1 MSRSKHT
8 DPKTIRA
15 VRRLRAPRE
24 GRGADDLRRRRELG
38 LALPPGSAIAGKAR
52 RGPSRLRIIVRP
64 PRHGFHHPANKQ
76 DVLGTLEAVG
86 PIALYGL
93 RSVELNRAPANRPA
107 LGPVFARYC
116 VPGRIILFEQ
126 PVPPWR
132 LPGLLKSDIAHRFE
146 RAGAILTLLPQV
158 GATLVDWPGGTL
170 RRFILEHVLL
180 HELGHHVLQH
190 HKGKQPVR
198 IARTRDHEA
207 FAARFAERQRAR
219 LKKGSRL

>member
-38 LALPPGSAIAGKAR
+38 LALPQGSAIAGKAR

-93 RSVELNRAPANRPA
+93 RSVELNRPPRHGFHHPANTQHVLGTLEAVGPIALYGLRSVELNRAPANRPA

-116 VPGRIILFEQ
+116 VPGRI
-126 PVPPWR
+126 R
-132 LPGLLKSDIAHRFE
+132 SA
-146 RAGAILTLLPQV
+146 
-158 GATLVDWPGGTL
+158 
-170 RRFILEHVLL
+170 EHTS
-180 HELGHHVLQH
+180 E
-190 HKGKQPVR
+190 
-198 IARTRDHEA
+198 
-207 FAARFAERQRAR
+207 
-219 LKKGSRL
+219 